1 MAGTSALATSLRA
14 HASSISHLRE
24 AVRQSLQEAF
34 PSLQGAFPSL
44 SGNSGK
50 RKSDFK
56 SKQGTRSKAPA
67 LTKKKTCNVV
77 YKDLIL
83 LPEPDTK
90 TVPPHR
96 LRITLENDGFV
107 VHEFQST
114 AYVKKRNLKRK

>member
-1 MAGTSALATSLRA
+1 M
-14 HASSISHLRE
+14 
-24 AVRQSLQEAF
+24 RQSLRE
-34 PSLQGAFPSL
+34 AFPSL

-90 TVPPHR
+90 TVPTHR
-96 LRITLENDGFV
+96 SRITLENDGFV
-107 VHEFQST
+107 VHEFPIDRRPATVWNWSGKILSPG
-114 AYVKKRNLKRK
+114 ALLAVLYFSS